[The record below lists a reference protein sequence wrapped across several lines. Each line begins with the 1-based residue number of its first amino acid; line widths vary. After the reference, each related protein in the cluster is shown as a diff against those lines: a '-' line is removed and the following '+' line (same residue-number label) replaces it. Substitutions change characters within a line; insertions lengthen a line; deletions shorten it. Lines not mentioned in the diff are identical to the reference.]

1 MSDIPMPETLG
12 KREFV
17 KRCLLGAGGI
27 VLGLDRLDAV
37 AGPLLRDLAS
47 RDELWRWSK
56 EAMFYESVPG
66 GVQCV
71 KCPHYC
77 FLEEGELGRCRN
89 RLNHGGKLHSIA
101 YGNPCAVH
109 IDPIE
114 KKPLFHFLPSTKAFS
129 IAAAGCNLRCL
140 NCQNW
145 QISQFSPEET
155 RNQDLMPDRV
165 VAQCTETQCES
176 IAYTYSEPTTFY
188 EYTLDT
194 ARIARNAG
202 IRNVLKSNGYINKE
216 PLRELCSVVDAANID
231 LKTFEDEMY
240 EKLAGARLESV
251 LDTLR
256 VLREEGVW
264 LEITNLVVPGWSDD
278 PEETR
283 RMCGWLCDTGLSDAP
298 LHFSRFVPLYK
309 LSHLPPTPVSVL
321 DRAREIALEEGVR
334 YVYIGNV
341 PGHDAQNTCCHHCG
355 KVIVE
360 RRGFTILENHLSGG
374 NCGYCGGEIPGVWE

>member
-1 MSDIPMPETLG
+1 MRDRPVPETLG

-17 KRCLLGAGGI
+17 KRCLLGVGGI
-27 VLGLDRLDAV
+27 ALGLDRLDAL
-37 AGPLLRDLAS
+37 AGPLLKDLAGAE
-47 RDELWRWSK
+47 ELWKWSK
-56 EAMFYESVPG
+56 EATFYEAVPG

-71 KCPHYC
+71 KCPHHC
-77 FLEEGELGRCRN
+77 FLEEGELGICRN
-89 RLNHGGKLHSIA
+89 RLNHGGKLYSIA

-114 KKPLFHFLPSTKAFS
+114 KKPFFHFLPSTKAFS

-145 QISQFSPEET
+145 QISQFSPRET

-165 VAQCTETQCES
+165 VARCTETRCES
-176 IAYTYSEPTTFY
+176 IAYTYSEPTTFF

-194 ARIARNAG
+194 ARIARDAG
-202 IRNVLKSNGYINKE
+202 VRSVLKSSGYINEE
-216 PLRELCSVVDAANID
+216 PLRELCSAVDAANID
-231 LKTFEDEMY
+231 LKAFRNETY
-240 EKLAGARLESV
+240 EKLAGARLGPV

-264 LEITNLVVPGWSDD
+264 LEITNLVIPGWSDD
-278 PEETR
+278 LEMIR
-283 RMCGWLCDTGLSDAP
+283 RMCGWLSESGLSDAP

-321 DRAREIALEEGVR
+321 DRAREIALQEGVQ

-341 PGHDAQNTCCHHCG
+341 PGHDAQNTSCHRCG
-355 KVIVE
+355 RVVIE
-360 RRGFTILENHLSGG
+360 RRGFTVLENHVSGG
-374 NCGYCGGEIPGVWE
+374 KCGHCGEPVPGVWE

>member
-1 MSDIPMPETLG
+1 MRDSPVPVTLG

-17 KRCLLGAGGI
+17 RRCLLGVGGI
-27 VLGLDRLDAV
+27 ALGLDRLDAL
-37 AGPLLRDLAS
+37 AGPLLKELAG
-47 RDELWRWSK
+47 RDELWKWSK
-56 EAMFYESVPG
+56 EAMFYEAVPG
-66 GVQCV
+66 GVQCL
-71 KCPHYC
+71 KCPHHC
-77 FLEEGELGRCRN
+77 FLEEGELGICRN
-89 RLNHGGKLHSIA
+89 RLNHGGKLYSIA

-114 KKPLFHFLPSTKAFS
+114 KKPFFHFLPSTKAFS

-145 QISQFSPEET
+145 QISQFSPRET

-165 VAQCTETQCES
+165 VERCTETRCES
-176 IAYTYSEPTTFY
+176 IAYTYSEPTTFF

-194 ARIARNAG
+194 ARIARDAG
-202 IRNVLKSNGYINKE
+202 VRSVLKSSGYINEE
-216 PLRELCSVVDAANID
+216 PLRELCTAVDAANID
-231 LKTFEDEMY
+231 LKTFRNETY
-240 EKLAGARLESV
+240 EKLAGARLGPV

-278 PEETR
+278 LEMIR
-283 RMCGWLCDTGLSDAP
+283 RMCGWLSESGLSDAP

-309 LSHLPPTPVSVL
+309 LSHLPPTPISVL
-321 DRAREIALEEGVR
+321 DRAREIALQEGVQ

-341 PGHDAQNTCCHHCG
+341 PGHDAQNTSCHHCG
-355 KVIVE
+355 RVVIE
-360 RRGFTILENHLSGG
+360 RRGFTVLENHVSGG
-374 NCGYCGGEIPGVWE
+374 KCGHCGEPVPGVWE

>member
-1 MSDIPMPETLG
+1 MGDIARLG

-17 KRCLLGAGGI
+17 KRCLLGVGGI
-27 VLGLDRLDAV
+27 ALGLDRLDAV
-37 AGPLLRDLAS
+37 AGPLLKELAD
-47 RDELWRWSK
+47 RDELWKWSK

-71 KCPHYC
+71 KCPHHC

-89 RLNHGGKLHSIA
+89 RLNHGGKLYSIG

-114 KKPLFHFLPSTKAFS
+114 KKPFFHFLPSTKAFS
-129 IAAAGCNLRCL
+129 IAVAGCHLRCL

-155 RNQDLMPDRV
+155 QNQDLMPDRV
-165 VAQCTETQCES
+165 VARCTDTRCES
-176 IAYTYSEPTTFY
+176 IAYTYSEPTTFF

-194 ARIARNAG
+194 ARIARDVG
-202 IRNVLKSNGYINKE
+202 VRNVLKSSGYINAE
-216 PLRELCSVVDAANID
+216 PLRELSSALDAANID
-231 LKTFEDEMY
+231 LKAFENETY
-240 EKLAGARLESV
+240 EKLAGASLNPVLETLKV
-251 LDTLR
+251 LK
-256 VLREEGVW
+256 EEGVW

-278 PEETR
+278 LDVVR
-283 RMCGWLCDTGLSDAP
+283 RMCGWLYDSGLSDAP

-309 LSHLPPTPVSVL
+309 LRHLPPTPVSTL
-321 DRAREIALEEGVR
+321 DRARQIALEEGMQ

-341 PGHDAQNTCCHHCG
+341 PGHDAQNTSCYHCG
-355 KVIVE
+355 KRVIG
-360 RRGFTILENHLSGG
+360 RRGYTVVANHVSEGK
-374 NCGYCGGEIPGVWE
+374 CGYCGKRIPGVWE